1 MLNCTAKRLK
11 EIELKTLLI
20 GIDIGKKRHACVIMD
35 LRANVVAQFKFSNS
49 RQGFEKLL
57 ERVYMLQTK
66 TQSNHLLL
74 GMEPTGHYW
83 RNLAYF
89 LEGQRYRFRLVN
101 PFTLKRHR
109 EGQDLSRTKND
120 YRDAAMV
127 AELLRTGKFTLT
139 RLTYGRRAE
148 LRRTFILYTRL
159 VDDRARQK
167 NLLRA
172 ALDSLFPEFTQVFRD
187 PLGLTARAVL
197 LACPSPHKI
206 REKSLEEFV
215 SLVREAYRG
224 RRLALGK
231 LRALHEVAK
240 ESIGIPAENGTLA
253 LELRTIIQIVETLDH
268 QIKEVEAQM
277 IEQFLAL
284 EESIYLL
291 SIKGIGPITG
301 AGILAEIGDIS
312 TYQSVKSLPK
322 LGGINPSQN
331 DSGVHRGTHTPMTKK
346 GRARLRRVVYQAALC
361 CIAHNP
367 VFQADYRRL
376 RERKRNPL
384 PKMKAVGAM
393 MNKLLRVVYALL
405 KERRTFEE
413 EHQWQVK
420 PLTSA
425 FGILPALA
433 RSVPDPT
440 ESRDGRPGRM
450 PQNPKEARVTTL
462 VA

>member
-11 EIELKTLLI
+11 EIGPNTLLV
-20 GIDIGKKRHACVIMD
+20 GIDIGKKKHACVIMD
-35 LRANVVAQFKFSNS
+35 LKAKVLTRFKFSNS

-66 TQSNHLLL
+66 TQSNHLLF
-74 GMEPTGHYW
+74 GMEPSGHYW

-89 LEGQRYRFRLVN
+89 LEGQSHRFRLVN

-167 NLLRA
+167 TLLRG
-172 ALDSLFPEFTQVFRD
+172 ALDCLFPKFTQVLKD

-197 LACPSPHKI
+197 LACPAPHKI
-206 REKSLEEFV
+206 KEESLEEFV
-215 SLVREAYRG
+215 SLVREAYKG

-240 ESIGIPAENGTLA
+240 ESIGIPAENGALA

-268 QIKEVEAQM
+268 QIKEVEAQLV
-277 IEQFLAL
+277 EQFLAL
-284 EESIYLL
+284 EESIFLL
-291 SIKGIGPITG
+291 SIKGIGLTTG

-312 TYQSVKSLPK
+312 VYQSVKSLTK
-322 LGGINPSQN
+322 LGEINPSQN
-331 DSGVHRGTHTPMTKK
+331 DSGSHKGTHTPMTKK
-346 GRARLRRVVYQAALC
+346 GRARLRPVVYQAALS
-361 CIAHNP
+361 CISHNA

-376 RERKRNPL
+376 RERKHNPL
-384 PKMKAVGAM
+384 PRMKAVGAM

-405 KERRTFEE
+405 KERRVFEE
-413 EHQWQVK
+413 EYQWQVK

-425 FGILPALA
+425 FGIL
-433 RSVPDPT
+433 
-440 ESRDGRPGRM
+440 RM
-450 PQNPKEARVTTL
+450 PQHPKEARVTTL
-462 VA
+462 VP